1 MGGRKDWG
9 CLDCK
14 SNLTLIRTGLDTTF
28 TQKRPGFLL
37 EDAPFEAEK
46 FPTFSR
52 IFEIEAQKCTYRTN
66 PTSLQAQLFPAQG

>member
-14 SNLTLIRTGLDTTF
+14 SNLTSIRTGLDTTF

-37 EDAPFEAEK
+37 EDAPF
-46 FPTFSR
+46 
-52 IFEIEAQKCTYRTN
+52 
-66 PTSLQAQLFPAQG
+66 